1 MMCFCNQMNKVSSPI
16 KVIQSDAK
24 PQSPQGIQMTA
35 RKVEAV
41 SAIKPIR

>member
-1 MMCFCNQMNKVSSPI
+1 MCFCNQMNKVSSPV

-24 PQSPQGIQMTA
+24 PQPSHGIQMTA